1 MKPMIIAMPYDATKF
16 SLVEIFLN
24 NSGKTSSTK
33 TIGLISSLVCM
44 MLFIIL
50 VIFYMFNVKESAV
63 ILLFIDKI
71 ITIFGIS
78 AGLMGIKS
86 ISSSISH
93 NKIDVEGQPMFPQ
106 DTTPKTK
113 QRRKTVEPDSETVET
128 DS

>member
-1 MKPMIIAMPYDATKF
+1 MTFAMPYDATKF

-44 MLFIIL
+44 LLFVVL

-71 ITIFGIS
+71 ITVFGIS

-86 ISSSISH
+86 ISSSIGA
-93 NKIDVEGQPMFPQ
+93 NKVNVTAPEFPQ
-106 DTTPKTK
+106 EQQTTKK
-113 QRRKTVEPDSETVET
+113 RKKTVEPEAIQTESAE
-128 DS
+128 

>member
-1 MKPMIIAMPYDATKF
+1 MPFDATKF

-44 MLFIIL
+44 LLFVVL
-50 VIFYMFNVKESAV
+50 VVFYMFNVKESAV

-71 ITIFGIS
+71 ITVFGIS

-86 ISSSISH
+86 ISSSIGA
-93 NKIDVEGQPMFPQ
+93 NKVNVTGPEFPQ
-106 DTTPKTK
+106 EQQTSKKRKKTA
-113 QRRKTVEPDSETVET
+113 EPEAIQTESAE
-128 DS
+128 